1 MKNLSIVLLAQS
13 AKEDYFKEHKK
24 FLALKKEINC
34 KRKELGELFLAEG
47 NTEKVLQLSQEL
59 DKLLNLYEQLKGGE
73 CDEL

>member
-1 MKNLSIVLLAQS
+1 M
-13 AKEDYFKEHKK
+13 EHKK